1 MTSRKGEKAGWIGGW
16 TGGFLWVLL
25 LAGFWAVQ
33 GRMAEGFT
41 GLLLA
46 GTAVVVVL
54 STAPWR
60 HPDQPYW
67 KLMLPVYFLLG
78 ICVLWV
84 ALSLGGFAALGL
96 NWWSAWWLMPLL
108 FPFGSVGRLRWND
121 RVQTD
126 ARQTVGESSDQNKAT
141 EQQEPPR

>member
-25 LAGFWAVQ
+25 LAGFWTVQ
-33 GRMAEGFT
+33 GRMIEGLT
-41 GLLLA
+41 GLLLTGA
-46 GTAVVVVL
+46 AVLVVL

-67 KLMLPVYFLLG
+67 KLMLPVYFLLA
-78 ICVLWV
+78 ICMLWA
-84 ALSLGGFAALGL
+84 ALSSGGFAALGL
-96 NWWSAWWLMPLL
+96 NWWSVWWLMPLL

-121 RVQTD
+121 KERTD
-126 ARQTVGESSDQNKAT
+126 SRPTGEDKGSRDETKKT
-141 EQQEPPR
+141 PETPP

>member
-25 LAGFWAVQ
+25 PAGFWIVQ

-46 GTAVVVVL
+46 GAAVVVVL

-60 HPDQPYW
+60 HPEQPYW

-78 ICVLWV
+78 ICVLWA
-84 ALSLGGFAALGL
+84 ALSSGGFAALGL

-121 RVQTD
+121 RERTD
-126 ARQTVGESSDQNKAT
+126 SRPTGEDKGGLDETKKTPETPS
-141 EQQEPPR
+141 